1 MHVEHHARIFFL
13 IMLIFSYG
21 ELMSN
26 SSCVGCHTIGFV
38 HCGEFLNRIYN
49 FSRTSQTDPTM
60 NPGFAQQ
67 LRLSCP
73 HVNLDPNVVVFLDQ
87 TTPKIF
93 DNTYYK
99 NTVKGEGILTTDQ
112 ELFTDLQTRPQV
124 EQYALSNSLF
134 VNDYI
139 SVITKMGNLGVL
151 TGTQGEIRRALDCAS
166 VN

>member
-1 MHVEHHARIFFL
+1 
-13 IMLIFSYG
+13 
-21 ELMSN
+21 
-26 SSCVGCHTIGFV
+26 
-38 HCGEFLNRIYN
+38 
-49 FSRTSQTDPTM
+49 
-60 NPGFAQQ
+60 
-67 LRLSCP
+67 
-73 HVNLDPNVVVFLDQ
+73 VVVFLDQ

>member
-1 MHVEHHARIFFL
+1 
-13 IMLIFSYG
+13 MLIFSYG

-26 SSCVGCHTIGFV
+26 SASVGCHTIGFV

-49 FSRTSQTDPTM
+49 FSPTSQTDPTM

-73 HVNLDPNVVVFLDQ
+73 DVNLDPNVVVFLDQ